1 MAGDGEGAV
10 SAVTAAEQMV
20 VCMARLVE
28 DGEVVAHGIA
38 TPLVGSALI
47 LAKRTHAPEAYFACA
62 VGNSLTFRP
71 GKVSLTHPEEH
82 TLGGCLMAW
91 GFADAACSILPWHRP
106 KEFFRPAQ
114 VDAGGNFNNVCLGD
128 YAKPRVRL
136 PGCGGIADVT
146 NYSPRIY
153 LYVPRHTRDAFPE
166 RIDFRSGIGFPPEG
180 GAAGRWPGSTSP
192 GPRLVIT
199 DRCVMDFADG
209 RLRIASLHAGQTLA
223 SVRENTGFALPA
235 VEPTPQTLPPT
246 AEELRLLREEIDPH
260 GLRDLELLGTRDRLF
275 RIYSL
280 VAAGQPV

>member
-1 MAGDGEGAV
+1 MSGI
-10 SAVTAAEQMV
+10 TAAEQMV
-20 VCMARLVE
+20 VTMSRLIE

-38 TPLVGSALI
+38 TPLVAGAVL
-47 LAKRTHAPEAYFACA
+47 LAKRTHAPEAYLACA
-62 VGNSLTFRP
+62 VGNSLTFR
-71 GKVSLTHPEEH
+71 GGCVSLTDPEAH
-82 TLGGCLMAW
+82 TLRGCLMAW

-128 YAKPRVRL
+128 YGRPRVRL

-153 LYVPRHTRDAFPE
+153 LYVPRHTPDAFPA
-166 RIDFRSGIGFPPEG
+166 RIDFRSGIGFPPDE

-192 GPRLVIT
+192 GPRRVIT
-199 DRCVMDFADG
+199 DRCVLDFADG
-209 RLRIASLHAGQTLA
+209 RLRVASLHPGQTLRE
-223 SVRENTGFALPA
+223 VREQTGFPLAACDPLPETA
-235 VEPTPQTLPPT
+235 APT

-275 RIYSL
+275 RIYGL
-280 VAAGQPV
+280 VSSGVRV